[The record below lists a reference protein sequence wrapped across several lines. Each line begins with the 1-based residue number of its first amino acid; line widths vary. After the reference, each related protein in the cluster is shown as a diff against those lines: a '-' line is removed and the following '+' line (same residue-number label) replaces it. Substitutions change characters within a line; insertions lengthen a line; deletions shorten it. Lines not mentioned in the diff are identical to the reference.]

1 MMNSNKNDKNVTG
14 IGSREVTEK
23 YKERVIEIAKL
34 LDAAGY
40 TLRSGGADGCDTLF
54 EENMSRKKIYLPWKN
69 FNKNKSR
76 RYMITPEAIALAS
89 EVHPAF
95 QYLSQG
101 AQKLHARNCYQVL
114 GYKLNHPSEM
124 VVCYTKD
131 GCNSEAS
138 STKRTGGTRTAIVIA
153 DRNNIPVY
161 NLKNDADYE
170 AVKERLNE
178 EIKKV

>member
-1 MMNSNKNDKNVTG
+1 MDSKNVTG
-14 IGSREVTEK
+14 VGSREITEK
-23 YKERVIEIAKL
+23 YKNRIIEIAKL
-34 LDAAGY
+34 LDKAGY
-40 TLRSGGADGCDTLF
+40 TLRSGGAEGSDTLF
-54 EENMSRKKIYLPWKN
+54 EENMSKKKIYLPWKN
-69 FNKNKSR
+69 FNGNNSK
-76 RYMITPEAIALAS
+76 RYMITKEALELAS
-89 EVHPAF
+89 EIHPAF

-138 STKRTGGTRTAIVIA
+138 STKHTGGTRTAIVLA
-153 DRNNIPVY
+153 DRNNIPIY

-170 AVKERLNE
+170 TIKTKLND